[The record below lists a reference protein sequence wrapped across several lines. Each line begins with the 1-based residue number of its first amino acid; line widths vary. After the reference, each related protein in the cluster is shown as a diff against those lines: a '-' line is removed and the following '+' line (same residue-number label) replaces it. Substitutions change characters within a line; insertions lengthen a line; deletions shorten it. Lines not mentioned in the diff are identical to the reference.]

1 MFDFTFIDT
10 TNTENFS
17 MNFKSYDIRVYNLSL
32 RGFFVV
38 RVHVR
43 SLLRWNVKKKKKVVI
58 IF

>member
-43 SLLRWNVKKKKKVVI
+43 SLFEVKREKEKKSSHYI
-58 IF
+58 